1 MSKKL
6 LISITISIFFLIVI
20 FSTRFFTDIYTLN
33 NLFVLKEPRELT
45 EKQKIE
51 DFEYMY
57 DILKD
62 NYAHFYE
69 VKKMYGYDWVA
80 YKEQFKEKIKKTRN
94 NLEFYYALNDILLKL
109 HDGHTHVLS
118 PGYYKYFSGIFS
130 RYEVYKDMFRK
141 SDGDY
146 KMWEE
151 IFKKVY
157 KKGEVEDPFLQTRKR
172 ENIETDVIEPG
183 KVAYLK
189 VYSFLI
195 DRHKGE
201 EEYKKEKEKIYD
213 FLKSIKDYPYLVI
226 DVSENGGG
234 STKYWEESI
243 VAPLRN
249 KLKEVE
255 NLSVEKTYLI
265 RGGEYIVKLLSNRI
279 PDLRNNTIDRLPVYD
294 LLPEEVK
301 GSFTY
306 YVTENIVKN
315 YEEFFE
321 NIEPIDFNGKIFL
334 VVGSSTYS
342 GGSIFA
348 EFCKETGFATVI
360 GERTRKG
367 DGGWLTTSLL
377 RLPNSGLIVRFDGEM
392 LINQDGT
399 SYFETGTIPDIEI
412 KMIPKNL
419 FEKDEELKQKILQVI
434 KSLEKEGKE
443 LKDLTEKEKVE
454 DRQLRTF
461 L

>member
-1 MSKKL
+1 MRKKL
-6 LISITISIFFLIVI
+6 PILMITLVFLAIIFLGTHIFLN
-20 FSTRFFTDIYTLN
+20 TQLN
-33 NLFVLKEPRELT
+33 LWQPKELT

-69 VKKMYGYDWVA
+69 VKKMYGYDWLEH
-80 YKEQFKEKIKKTRN
+80 KEEFKEKIRKTKD
-94 NLEFYYALNDILLKL
+94 NLGFYYTLTNILLKL
-109 HDGHTHVLS
+109 HDGHTYVLS
-118 PGYYKYFSGIFS
+118 PGHYKYFLGIFGDG
-130 RYEVYKDMFRK
+130 VYKDMFRK
-141 SDGDY
+141 SEGHY

-172 ENIETDVIEPG
+172 ENIETDIIKPE
-183 KVAYLK
+183 KITYLK

-213 FLKSIKDYPYLVI
+213 FLKGIKDYPYLVI
-226 DVSENGGG
+226 DVSDNGGG
-234 STKYWEESI
+234 STKYWLEAI

-255 NLSVEKTYLI
+255 NLSVKKTYLI
-265 RGGEYIVKLLSNRI
+265 RGGGYVVKLLSNRI
-279 PDLRNNTIDRLPVYD
+279 PDLRNNTIDKLPVYD
-294 LLPEEVK
+294 LLPEEIK
-301 GSFTY
+301 KSFAY
-306 YVTENIVKN
+306 YVTENAVKN

-321 NIEPIDFNGKIFL
+321 NIEPIDFKGKIFL
-334 VVGSSTYS
+334 VVSSSTYS
-342 GGSIFA
+342 GASIFA

-412 KMIPKNL
+412 KMMPKNP
-419 FEKDEELKQKILQVI
+419 FEKDEELKQKIRQLI
-434 KSLEKEGKE
+434 KSLENE
-443 LKDLTEKEKVE
+443 EKGIK
-454 DRQLRTF
+454 
-461 L
+461 